1 MTQRQ
6 VSWDYWKT
14 FKAVLETGSLSAAAR
29 VLSISQPTA
38 GRHISALEEAFDGQL
53 FTRSQSGL
61 IPTPLASSL
70 APGADQLE
78 TITQT
83 LLRTAV
89 SEPESLQGVVRITS
103 SEIVGAEV
111 LPPLLEQFRREYPSV
126 RIELHL
132 SNLRQDLLRRD
143 ADIAVRM
150 VRPEQGKLVAREIG
164 DYELGLYAHETYLAR
179 RGEPRSAMDL
189 LQHDLI
195 GLDRDFG
202 RLSSFNL
209 DGRPVQPSD
218 FSLRCDSDLGQL
230 ACLRAGLGIGICQEQ
245 IAARMLA
252 LRRVLPDV
260 FAASLPVWLVM
271 HEDLKSDRCVRALYN
286 HLAATL

>member
-1 MTQRQ
+1 M
-6 VSWDYWKT
+6 
-14 FKAVLETGSLSAAAR
+14 
-29 VLSISQPTA
+29 
-38 GRHISALEEAFDGQL
+38 
-53 FTRSQSGL
+53 
-61 IPTPLASSL
+61 
-70 APGADQLE
+70 
-78 TITQT
+78 
-83 LLRTAV
+83 
-89 SEPESLQGVVRITS
+89 
-103 SEIVGAEV
+103 
-111 LPPLLEQFRREYPSV
+111 
-126 RIELHL
+126 
-132 SNLRQDLLRRD
+132 
-143 ADIAVRM
+143 AVRM
-150 VRPEQGKLVAREIG
+150 VRPNKGNLVARKIG
-164 DYELGLYAHETYLAR
+164 DYGLGMYADETYLAR

-230 ACLRAGLGIGICQEQ
+230 ACLRAGLGIGICQQQ
-245 IAARMLA
+245 IAARMPA

-286 HLAATL
+286 HLAAAL